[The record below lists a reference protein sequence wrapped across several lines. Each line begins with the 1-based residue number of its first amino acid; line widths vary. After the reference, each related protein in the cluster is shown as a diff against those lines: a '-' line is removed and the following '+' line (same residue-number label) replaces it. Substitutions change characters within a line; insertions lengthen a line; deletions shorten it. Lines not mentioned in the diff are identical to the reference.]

1 MKAKNCLIFG
11 GSGQIGRNLIRKLT
25 KNNYKITVVTRNIHQ
40 KSYKIKTQANAGYI
54 DIVEANIFDE
64 IKIRKLFEKAD
75 ICINLVG
82 ILYEG
87 KKGNTFKN
95 IHSIFPSLLAKL
107 CKEYNLKHFIHL
119 SALGINQAT
128 DSQYALSKLEGEKN
142 ILNNFPLSTIL
153 RPSVVFSRSD
163 NFTTQF
169 MTVLNRLPF
178 FPLYYSG
185 KTIFK
190 PIHCSDL
197 TDVIYHVISKN
208 IYSSTIECVGPEELT
223 FKEIIEKLLF
233 LINKKRIL
241 IPLPLFVANL
251 SAKFFELFPKP
262 LITQDQLKILKY
274 NNIESGKYKTN
285 FDIGVPS
292 KRTFE
297 SEVNKYCYM
306 WREGGEFSTEKYKK
320 KVNLS

>member
-1 MKAKNCLIFG
+1 M
-11 GSGQIGRNLIRKLT
+11 
-25 KNNYKITVVTRNIHQ
+25 
-40 KSYKIKTQANAGYI
+40 
-54 DIVEANIFDE
+54 
-64 IKIRKLFEKAD
+64 
-75 ICINLVG
+75 
-82 ILYEG
+82 
-87 KKGNTFKN
+87 
-95 IHSIFPSLLAKL
+95 
-107 CKEYNLKHFIHL
+107 
-119 SALGINQAT
+119 
-128 DSQYALSKLEGEKN
+128 
-142 ILNNFPLSTIL
+142 TI
-153 RPSVVFSRSD
+153 
-163 NFTTQF
+163 
-169 MTVLNRLPF
+169 LNRLPF

-197 TDVIYHVISKN
+197 TDVIYHIISKN

-233 LINKKRIL
+233 LIDKKRIL

-292 KRTFE
+292 KRMFE

-320 KVNLS
+320 NS